1 MLVTTKTHTE
11 VNMSHSYL
19 TLNDRNKIEVRNLL
33 VMKK

>member
-1 MLVTTKTHTE
+1 MTTKTHTE

-19 TLNDRNKIEVRNLL
+19 TLNDGNNIEVRNLL